1 MEKMSSG
8 NLIIL
13 GLLLDHPMSAYDM
26 AYIIDTQVVG
36 RLVKISA
43 PTVYKNIK
51 KLHEAGYLSMEVVK
65 QGEMPEKKMYT
76 VTDTGKAYF
85 LKLMRYFAEQPAEHH
100 FEFNAVLTNIDKV
113 DKETGLELLEHLKA
127 YFCGAKEW
135 MAQHEQEARA
145 RNVYFGGRAIIKQ
158 YRMLFTMLVEWINEV
173 IEEYQQTEELGKY
186 RIDKKITRHPERE

>member
-13 GLLLDHPMSAYDM
+13 GLLLDHSMSAYDM
-26 AYIIDTQVVG
+26 AHIIDTQVVG

-51 KLHEAGYLSMEVVK
+51 KLHEAGHLSMEVLK
-65 QGEMPEKKMYT
+65 QGEMPEKKIYT

-100 FEFNAVLTNIDKV
+100 FEFNAVLGNIDKV
-113 DKETGLELLEHLKA
+113 DRETGMELLENLKT

-135 MAQHEQEARA
+135 MVGHEQEAIA
-145 RNVYFGGRAIIKQ
+145 HNVFFGGRAIIKQ
-158 YRMLFTMLVEWINEV
+158 YRMLFTMLEEWIDEV

-186 RIDKKITRHPERE
+186 RIDRTLKHPERE